1 MKDLSGLS
9 AEVDAISYIILGLT
23 LNLGNEESDKLN
35 DDKLGAAM
43 FGVASYLGRIAE
55 DMDRL
60 EVEQNA

>member
-1 MKDLSGLS
+1 MKELSELS

-35 DDKLGAAM
+35 DDKLGTAM
-43 FGVASYLGRIAE
+43 FGVASYLDRIAE

-60 EVEQNA
+60 EVEQKA